1 MLSAPRI
8 IGFVPTHRKRTPSRR
23 ASWGPPSAVP
33 HSPSKTE
40 ANTSRQQRPC
50 SEPLRCSRERIVSAE
65 KRVGCAARRAAIS
78 LDGQIEG
85 WIEGWIERYH
95 ALRLARYTA
104 VYLPIYLF
112 YLSIYLSIVLS
123 IDLCEL
129 LMPEEVAVCLG
140 RPEQPHL
147 QE

>member
-8 IGFVPTHRKRTPSRR
+8 IGFVPTVKKRTPSRR

-104 VYLPIYLF
+104 VYLPIYL
-112 YLSIYLSIVLS
+112 SIYRLSYRS
-123 IDLCEL
+123 IYASSSCQKRSPYALDAQSSRTCK
-129 LMPEEVAVCLG
+129 
-140 RPEQPHL
+140 
-147 QE
+147 